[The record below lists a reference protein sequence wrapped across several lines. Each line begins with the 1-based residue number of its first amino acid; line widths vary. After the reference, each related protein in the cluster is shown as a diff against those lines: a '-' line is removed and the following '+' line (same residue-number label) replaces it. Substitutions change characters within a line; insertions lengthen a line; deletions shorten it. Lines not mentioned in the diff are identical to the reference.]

1 MTMAKYPGSQ
11 IAYEFGTNAELAK
24 LYNVS
29 ERTIYRWKAKARSE
43 EDLTLNIS
51 KYPGGKKLAKFKGTR
66 KELAAKYGISERT
79 VYRWLNKART
89 EGSNIPSKGFSK
101 YPGAAADLSGK
112 LSDVASKYG
121 VSERTISRW
130 KNKQE
135 EEKKA
140 QQQPF
145 EDAITEAE
153 DLIEEDFTQPETVI
167 EDDYFEEDLSD
178 FASTMSE
185 DTFNNLQGIADI
197 LTESEDL
204 LVDGSIFNNLTKL
217 EKLQYL
223 DAYIQY
229 QYDLDE
235 HQFYDESEHK
245 MSFDPDF
252 VSTINIWGEEFE
264 NWAQKQFDY
273 SLYEI

>member
-1 MTMAKYPGSQ
+1 MAKYPGSQ

-51 KYPGGKKLAKFKGTR
+51 KDPGGKKLAKFKGTR